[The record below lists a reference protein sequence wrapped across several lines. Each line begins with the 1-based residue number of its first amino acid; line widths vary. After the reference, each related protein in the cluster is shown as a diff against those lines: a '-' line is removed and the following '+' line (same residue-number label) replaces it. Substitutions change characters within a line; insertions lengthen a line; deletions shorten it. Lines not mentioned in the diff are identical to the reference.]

1 MFLSAKGSSTTQGRR
16 MTNAA
21 CNGHSIFTRTKRF
34 LIRGLAMTASSP
46 DGDNSPHRLAFQVRL
61 PSARRAAP
69 VRGSILMDPPLCN
82 MMLP

>member
-1 MFLSAKGSSTTQGRR
+1 
-16 MTNAA
+16 
-21 CNGHSIFTRTKRF
+21 
-34 LIRGLAMTASSP
+34 MTASSP